1 MVNKLIR
8 KIRSKF
14 FNNPFGTQ
22 NNNNRNKW
30 LEEKLTEIPS
40 GLTILDAGAGN
51 TNKKKYCSHLNY
63 ISQDIAEYE
72 GTGNENGLHTG
83 EVDYSNLD
91 IISDITDIPISNN
104 SVDAVMCTEVLEH
117 IDNPLLAF
125 KEFSRILKNGGKLI
139 ITAPFNSL
147 THYAPYHYSTGF
159 SRYYYEKHLPNYGFK
174 ITEIKE
180 NGSYFE
186 YMAQEIRRIEEV
198 SKKYSNLK
206 FSSPLFIIARSY
218 IIKYLKKQNFID
230 KNSYELLCFGYF
242 VIAEK
247 V

>member
-91 IISDITDIPISNN
+91 IVSDITDIPISNN

-159 SRYYYEKHLPNYGFK
+159 SRYYYEKHLIFQKNLNY
-174 ITEIKE
+174 
-180 NGSYFE
+180 
-186 YMAQEIRRIEEV
+186 
-198 SKKYSNLK
+198 
-206 FSSPLFIIARSY
+206 
-218 IIKYLKKQNFID
+218 
-230 KNSYELLCFGYF
+230 
-242 VIAEK
+242 
-247 V
+247 